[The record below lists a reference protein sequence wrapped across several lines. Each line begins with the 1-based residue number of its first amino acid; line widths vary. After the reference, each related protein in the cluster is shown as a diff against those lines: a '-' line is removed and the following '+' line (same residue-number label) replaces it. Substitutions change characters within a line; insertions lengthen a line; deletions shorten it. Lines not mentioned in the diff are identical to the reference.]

1 MGINEVSGKVAGVAH
16 RKIKSRAA
24 AGRVALGYFTLA
36 VLAERLDTV
45 PSPSRKLYRVGP
57 NCEAWPNSLTGNPY

>member
-1 MGINEVSGKVAGVAH
+1 MWINEVSGKVAGVAH

-45 PSPSRKLYRVGP
+45 PSPSLGP
-57 NCEAWPNSLTGNPY
+57 IT